1 MTEEEKKAAKKAEEK
16 AAKDAKKAEEKA
28 AKAAVVQTADKTY
41 TAEEVQA
48 MLQQVLSKNTSTSP
62 AEPDER
68 KKVRLARIESHL
80 IVDFVNKN
88 NDPFLPNVVVHAFN
102 KWNESLKQF
111 EAWLEVVFDDGTTKE
126 MPLLYLVSNARPI
139 ECPIIKQNVVDTSYS
154 LGMVDKKVY
163 DEKSGGM
170 QGQGL
175 KVKQEVK
182 QQKVS
187 FVISTPDGKEL
198 EVPEYVVNIV

>member
-1 MTEEEKKAAKKAEEK
+1 MTEEEKKAKAEAK
-16 AAKDAKKAEEKA
+16 AAKMAEKKVE
-28 AKAAVVQTADKTY
+28 QTADKTY

-48 MLQQVLSKNTSTSP
+48 MLQQVLSKNTSNSP

-68 KKVRLARIESHL
+68 KKVRLARIESKL
-80 IVDFVNKN
+80 VVDFVNKN
-88 NDPFLPNVVVHAFN
+88 TDPFLPNVVIHAFN
-102 KWNESLKQF
+102 KWNETQKQF

-126 MPLLYLVSNARPI
+126 IPLLYLVSNARPI
-139 ECPIIKQNVVDTSYS
+139 ECPVIKENKKDTSYS

-182 QQKVS
+182 QQEVS
-187 FVISTPDGKEL
+187 FIISTPDGKEF